1 MSSQIFAIYYL
12 DSIDKYIKENL
23 KIKYYVRY
31 QDDMVLLHYNKEYLQ
46 YCLNCIKIELEKI
59 GLSLNN
65 KTRIYSNKD
74 NMHFIGVKRNGKLV
88 HYRKTVKKVN
98 KRIKEYYE
106 GKIELPSVI
115 SSLNYIRR

>member
-1 MSSQIFAIYYL
+1 
-12 DSIDKYIKENL
+12 
-23 KIKYYVRY
+23 
-31 QDDMVLLHYNKEYLQ
+31 MVLLHYNKEYLQ

-74 NMHFIGVKRNGKLV
+74 NMHFIGVKRNGNLV